1 MCLSVSEVWLSHL
14 RSVLWSSGRRRGD
27 RPCAVR
33 PRGAVLCYAHRH
45 APVLIS
51 GLGKV
56 GKSFGRV
63 FQRKEGGEEP
73 EDVPGSST
81 TSGAPPGG
89 RRRRRPA
96 RRGRPSFPYTGWHW
110 SPPFCGGF
118 SPTSGERGDS
128 HVFHELRGA
137 RPARAA
143 RNGAP
148 PSGCGAP
155 RSTPTRWWKSAFTA
169 PENFKGGRGG
179 PAQGPPGTPFL
190 PGPPTRAPGPTC
202 RIPEPALGHLS
213 GPRAARRRPLTSVTE
228 AVTMHH
234 QYLTLSGG
242 RRGTRLGVP

>member
-1 MCLSVSEVWLSHL
+1 MCGPTPGRRALLRAPARAGSHIRAGKSWKIVREGFSKEGGGRGARGRPWLVDHL
-14 RSVLWSSGRRRGD
+14 RS
-27 RPCAVR
+27 
-33 PRGAVLCYAHRH
+33 
-45 APVLIS
+45 
-51 GLGKV
+51 
-56 GKSFGRV
+56 
-63 FQRKEGGEEP
+63 
-73 EDVPGSST
+73 ST
-81 TSGAPPGG
+81 GG

-202 RIPEPALGHLS
+202 RVPEPALGHLS